1 MAAPC
6 RRPAL
11 PDSQGNLR
19 YAANKPAATSF
30 VSLTQ
35 VIDWPGAVGCGVMA
49 ASWPEPRQPSVVLDH
64 RAVQHE
70 NALLRELVTVYQ
82 HLTGLTLQ
90 DADVSTVAR
99 LLAERT
105 TATVAVVSRSL
116 DVLAAAS
123 AQAGGDEDVAGYVRA
138 YLATPRLAAVLRSS
152 AQTRRSLRLPDV
164 GGAAGVIVAPIL
176 VGDDVPAYL
185 MTFGGGPHGG
195 WQEDGGDMSLLVT
208 EHAATICGVIL
219 GRERVVAAAARQVRD
234 DLVEGLLLGG
244 GRDNG
249 DVGRWARH
257 LGYDPA
263 REHRVLA
270 VAFDAPGPARP
281 ATVARDRVAAAID
294 HFFTTRMPGAITS
307 IREDEVVLVV
317 PEPADASRLS
327 SGCLARMRDLFPET
341 VITIGIGGACRDPAD
356 IARSYGQARR
366 TIDAVVRL
374 GRQGQVVAFED
385 LGIHRLL
392 LQVPDLAELRA
403 FAAEIVGKLGG
414 QERQRGT
421 ELLATLA
428 CYFRENSSP
437 QRTAR
442 SLHVHPNTVAY
453 RIRRIQE
460 ITGLRLDNYRDR
472 LMAQVA
478 LEIIDA
484 LGAGLEVLPAAAADP
499 GRRAG
504 APAAGRRDARGG
516 EATPGPGG
524 HARPRRREP

>member
-1 MAAPC
+1 MADRWP
-6 RRPAL
+6 
-11 PDSQGNLR
+11 
-19 YAANKPAATSF
+19 TS
-30 VSLTQ
+30 
-35 VIDWPGAVGCGVMA
+35 
-49 ASWPEPRQPSVVLDH
+49 RQPSVVLDH

-90 DADVSTVAR
+90 DADVSTVTR

-105 TATVAVVSRSL
+105 AATVAVVSRGL
-116 DVLAAAS
+116 EVLAAA
-123 AQAGGDEDVAGYVRA
+123 AADAAGDVTGQVRA
-138 YLATPRLAAVLRSS
+138 YLSSPRLAAVLNST

-164 GGAAGVIVAPIL
+164 GDAAGVIVAPIL

-185 MTFGGGPHGG
+185 MTFGTGQQG
-195 WQEDGGDMSLLVT
+195 DGGDMSLLVT

-234 DLVEGLLLGG
+234 DLVEGLLLGS
-244 GRDNG
+244 GRENG
-249 DVGRWARH
+249 EVGRWARH
-257 LGYDPA
+257 LGYDSS
-263 REHRVLA
+263 RDHRILA
-270 VAFDAPGPARP
+270 VAFEVAASAR
-281 ATVARDRVAAAID
+281 AGSTLAGSTLAGSTGAQVKRVAAAVD
-294 HFFTTRMPGAITS
+294 HFFTTRVPGAISS
-307 IREDEVVLVV
+307 IREDEVVVV
-317 PEPADASRLS
+317 MPEGGRPHHGAEEAARMGAS
-327 SGCLARMRDLFPET
+327 CLARMRDLFPET

-374 GRQGQVVAFED
+374 GRHGQVVAFED

-392 LQVPDLAELRA
+392 LQVPELAELRS
-403 FAAEIVGKLGG
+403 FATEILGKLGG

-421 ELLATLA
+421 ELLTTLA
-428 CYFRENSSP
+428 CYFRENNSP

-460 ITGLRLDNYRDR
+460 ITGLQLGSYRDR

-484 LGAGLEVLPAAAADP
+484 LGTGLDVLPVGGVA
-499 GRRAG
+499 
-504 APAAGRRDARGG
+504 APAGHRD
-516 EATPGPGG
+516 
-524 HARPRRREP
+524 

>member
-1 MAAPC
+1 MAETWP
-6 RRPAL
+6 
-11 PDSQGNLR
+11 Q
-19 YAANKPAATSF
+19 AA
-30 VSLTQ
+30 
-35 VIDWPGAVGCGVMA
+35 
-49 ASWPEPRQPSVVLDH
+49 RQPSVVLDH

-105 TATVAVVSRSL
+105 VATVAVVSRGL
-116 DVLAAAS
+116 QVLAAAS
-123 AQAGGDEDVAGYVRA
+123 ADAGTSDEVAGYVRD
-138 YLATPRLAAVLRSS
+138 YLASPRLAAVLNST

-164 GGAAGVIVAPIL
+164 GDAVPVIVAPIL

-185 MTFGGGPHGG
+185 MTFGSGQKG
-195 WQEDGGDMSLLVT
+195 DGGDMSLLVT

-244 GRDNG
+244 RDTG

-257 LGYDPA
+257 LGYDA
-263 REHRVLA
+263 TREHRILA
-270 VAFDAPGPARP
+270 VAFEAAGSARP
-281 ATVARDRVAAAID
+281 AAGAGAFRKRVAAAID

-307 IREDEVVLVV
+307 IREDEVVIVV
-317 PEPADASRLS
+317 PEPTEAGRLS

-341 VITIGIGGACRDPAD
+341 VITIGIGAACQDPAD

-366 TIDAVVRL
+366 TIEAVQRL
-374 GRQGQVVAFED
+374 GRRGQVVAFED

-403 FAAEIVGKLGG
+403 FAAEILGRLDA
-414 QERQRGT
+414 QEGQRGS

-442 SLHVHPNTVAY
+442 CLHVHPNTVAY
-453 RIRRIQE
+453 RIKRIQE
-460 ITGLRLDNYRDR
+460 ITGLELGSYRDR

-484 LGAGLEVLPAAAADP
+484 LGG
-499 GRRAG
+499 G
-504 APAAGRRDARGG
+504 A
-516 EATPGPGG
+516 
-524 HARPRRREP
+524 

>member
-1 MAAPC
+1 MAE
-6 RRPAL
+6 
-11 PDSQGNLR
+11 
-19 YAANKPAATSF
+19 T
-30 VSLTQ
+30 
-35 VIDWPGAVGCGVMA
+35 WPQA
-49 ASWPEPRQPSVVLDH
+49 RQPSVVLDH

-105 TATVAVVSRSL
+105 VATVAVVSRGL
-116 DVLAAAS
+116 QVLAAAS
-123 AQAGGDEDVAGYVRA
+123 ADDHGDEVSDYVRD
-138 YLATPRLAAVLRSS
+138 YLASPRLATVLNST

-164 GGAAGVIVAPIL
+164 GDAVPVIVAPIL

-185 MTFGGGPHGG
+185 MTFGSGYKG
-195 WQEDGGDMSLLVT
+195 DGGDMSLLVT

-219 GRERVVAAAARQVRD
+219 GRERVVAASARQVRD

-244 GRDNG
+244 RDTG

-257 LGYDPA
+257 LGYDA
-263 REHRVLA
+263 SREHRILA
-270 VAFDAPGPARP
+270 VAFEAAGSARP
-281 ATVARDRVAAAID
+281 ASGAGAQRKRVAAAID
-294 HFFTTRMPGAITS
+294 HFFTNRMPGAITS
-307 IREDEVVLVV
+307 IREDEVVIVV
-317 PEPADASRLS
+317 PEPAEAGRLS

-341 VITIGIGGACRDPAD
+341 VITIGIGGACQDPAD

-366 TIDAVVRL
+366 TIEAVQRL
-374 GRQGQVVAFED
+374 GRRGQVVAFED

-392 LQVPDLAELRA
+392 LQVPDLAELRS
-403 FAAEIVGKLGG
+403 FAAEILGKLGG
-414 QERQRGT
+414 QEGQRGT

-453 RIRRIQE
+453 RIKRIQE
-460 ITGLRLDNYRDR
+460 ITGLQLGSYRDR

-484 LGAGLEVLPAAAADP
+484 LG
-499 GRRAG
+499 
-504 APAAGRRDARGG
+504 GG
-516 EATPGPGG
+516 P
-524 HARPRRREP
+524 

>member
-1 MAAPC
+1 MAD
-6 RRPAL
+6 R
-11 PDSQGNLR
+11 
-19 YAANKPAATSF
+19 
-30 VSLTQ
+30 
-35 VIDWPGAVGCGVMA
+35 WPT
-49 ASWPEPRQPSVVLDH
+49 PRQPSVVLDH

-90 DADVSTVAR
+90 DADVSTVTR

-105 TATVAVVSRSL
+105 AATVAVVSRGL
-116 DVLAAAS
+116 EVLAAAS
-123 AQAGGDEDVAGYVRA
+123 ADAADDVAGQVRA
-138 YLATPRLAAVLRSS
+138 YLSSPRLAAVLNST

-164 GGAAGVIVAPIL
+164 GDAAGVIVAPIL

-185 MTFGGGPHGG
+185 MTFGTGQQG
-195 WQEDGGDMSLLVT
+195 DGGDMSLLVT

-234 DLVEGLLLGG
+234 DLVEGLLLGS
-244 GRDNG
+244 GRENG
-249 DVGRWARH
+249 EVGRWARH
-257 LGYDPA
+257 LGYDST
-263 REHRVLA
+263 RDHRILA
-270 VAFDAPGPARP
+270 VAFEAAASAR
-281 ATVARDRVAAAID
+281 AGSTLAGGTGAQGKRVAAAVD
-294 HFFTTRMPGAITS
+294 HFFTTRVPGAISS
-307 IREDEVVLVV
+307 IREDEVVVV
-317 PEPADASRLS
+317 MPEGGRPHHGAEEAARMSAS
-327 SGCLARMRDLFPET
+327 CLARMRDLFPET

-392 LQVPDLAELRA
+392 LQVPDLAELRS
-403 FAAEIVGKLGG
+403 FATEILGKLGG

-428 CYFRENSSP
+428 CYFRENNSP

-460 ITGLRLDNYRDR
+460 ITGLQLGNYRDR

-484 LGAGLEVLPAAAADP
+484 LGAGLDVLTAGDAD
-499 GRRAG
+499 
-504 APAAGRRDARGG
+504 APAGNRD
-516 EATPGPGG
+516 
-524 HARPRRREP
+524 

>member
-1 MAAPC
+1 MADTW
-6 RRPAL
+6 
-11 PDSQGNLR
+11 PDTRQ
-19 YAANKPAATSF
+19 T
-30 VSLTQ
+30 V
-35 VIDWPGAVGCGVMA
+35 VI
-49 ASWPEPRQPSVVLDH
+49 DH

-105 TATVAVVSRSL
+105 TSTVAVVGRGL

-123 AQAGGDEDVAGYVRA
+123 ADAGEDVADDVRA
-138 YLATPRLAAVLRSS
+138 YLASPRLAAVLSNA

-164 GGAAGVIVAPIL
+164 GDAAKAMAGGRAPAGGVIVAPIL

-185 MTFGGGPHGG
+185 MTFGSDRQG
-195 WQEDGGDMSLLVT
+195 DDMSLLVT

-219 GRERVVAAAARQVRD
+219 GRERIVAAAARQVRD
-234 DLVEGLLLGG
+234 DLFEGLLIGG

-249 DVGRWARH
+249 EVARWARH
-257 LGYDPA
+257 LGYDA
-263 REHRVLA
+263 TREHRVLA
-270 VAFDAPGPARP
+270 VTFEAAGPARP
-281 ATVARDRVAAAID
+281 AGAATALRNRVAAAID
-294 HFFTTRMPGAITS
+294 HFFTNRVPGAITS
-307 IREDEVVLVV
+307 VRDDEVVVV
-317 PEPADASRLS
+317 IPEPTDQHPSAEAGRLAA
-327 SGCLARMRDLFPET
+327 GCQARMRDTFPEA
-341 VITIGIGGACRDPAD
+341 VVTIGIGGICRDPAD

-366 TIDAVVRL
+366 TIDAVQRL

-385 LGIHRLL
+385 LGVHRLL
-392 LQVPDLAELRA
+392 LQVPDLAELRS
-403 FAAEIVGKLGG
+403 FAVEILGKLSA
-414 QERQRGT
+414 QEHQRGA
-421 ELLATLA
+421 ELLTTLA

-460 ITGLRLDNYRDR
+460 ITGIQLDNYRDR

-484 LGAGLEVLPAAAADP
+484 LGGLP
-499 GRRAG
+499 
-504 APAAGRRDARGG
+504 
-516 EATPGPGG
+516 
-524 HARPRRREP
+524 

>member
-1 MAAPC
+1 MAE
-6 RRPAL
+6 
-11 PDSQGNLR
+11 
-19 YAANKPAATSF
+19 T
-30 VSLTQ
+30 
-35 VIDWPGAVGCGVMA
+35 WPQA
-49 ASWPEPRQPSVVLDH
+49 RQPSVVLDH

-105 TATVAVVSRSL
+105 VATVAVVSRGL
-116 DVLAAAS
+116 QVLTAAAADTGTS
-123 AQAGGDEDVAGYVRA
+123 DEVSDYVRR
-138 YLATPRLAAVLRSS
+138 YLASPRLATVLNST

-164 GGAAGVIVAPIL
+164 GDAVPVIVAPIL

-185 MTFGGGPHGG
+185 MTFGSKG
-195 WQEDGGDMSLLVT
+195 DGGDMSLLVT

-244 GRDNG
+244 RDTG

-257 LGYDPA
+257 LGYDA
-263 REHRVLA
+263 TREHRILA
-270 VAFDAPGPARP
+270 VAFEAAGSARP
-281 ATVARDRVAAAID
+281 GSSATALKKRVAAAID
-294 HFFTTRMPGAITS
+294 HFFTTRVPGAITS
-307 IREDEVVLVV
+307 IRDDEVVIVV
-317 PEPADASRLS
+317 PEPAEAGRLS
-327 SGCLARMRDLFPET
+327 SGCLARMRDLFPEA
-341 VITIGIGGACRDPAD
+341 VITIGIGAACRDPAD

-366 TIDAVVRL
+366 TIEAVQRL

-392 LQVPDLAELRA
+392 LQVPDLAELRS
-403 FAAEIVGKLGG
+403 FAAEILGKLGG
-414 QERQRGT
+414 HEGQRGT

-460 ITGLRLDNYRDR
+460 ITGLQLGNYRDR

-484 LGAGLEVLPAAAADP
+484 LG
-499 GRRAG
+499 
-504 APAAGRRDARGG
+504 GG
-516 EATPGPGG
+516 P
-524 HARPRRREP
+524 

>member
-1 MAAPC
+1 MA
-6 RRPAL
+6 
-11 PDSQGNLR
+11 G
-19 YAANKPAATSF
+19 
-30 VSLTQ
+30 
-35 VIDWPGAVGCGVMA
+35 G
-49 ASWPEPRQPSVVLDH
+49 WPETRQTVVIDH
-64 RAVQHE
+64 RAIRHE

-105 TATVAVVSRSL
+105 DATVAVVSRGL

-123 AQAGGDEDVAGYVRA
+123 ANVGEDVTDYVRA
-138 YLATPRLAAVLRSS
+138 YLASPRLAAVLNST

-164 GGAAGVIVAPIL
+164 GDAAGVIVAPIL

-185 MTFGGGPHGG
+185 MTFGS
-195 WQEDGGDMSLLVT
+195 DGQGDDMSLLVT

-219 GRERVVAAAARQVRD
+219 GRERVVAAAAQRVRD
-234 DLVEGLLLGG
+234 DLVEGLLIGG
-244 GRDNG
+244 GRDDG
-249 DVGRWARH
+249 ELARWARH
-257 LGYDPA
+257 LGYDA
-263 REHRVLA
+263 SREHRIVAAAFEAAGSGRPASA
-270 VAFDAPGPARP
+270 VAALRN
-281 ATVARDRVAAAID
+281 RVAAAID
-294 HFFTTRMPGAITS
+294 HFFTARVPGAISS
-307 IREDEVVLVV
+307 IRDDEVVIVV
-317 PEPADASRLS
+317 PELADHPGADVGHLS
-327 SGCLARMRDLFPET
+327 SGCLARMRDMFPE
-341 VITIGIGGACRDPAD
+341 VVVTIGIGGTCRDPAD

-366 TIDAVVRL
+366 TIDAVLRL
-374 GRQGQVVAFED
+374 DRQGQVVAFED

-403 FAAEIVGKLGG
+403 FAAEILGKLGG

-421 ELLATLA
+421 ELLTTLA

-460 ITGLRLDNYRDR
+460 ITGIQLDNYRDR

-484 LGAGLEVLPAAAADP
+484 LG
-499 GRRAG
+499 
-504 APAAGRRDARGG
+504 GG
-516 EATPGPGG
+516 P
-524 HARPRRREP
+524 

>member
-1 MAAPC
+1 MA
-6 RRPAL
+6 
-11 PDSQGNLR
+11 DG
-19 YAANKPAATSF
+19 
-30 VSLTQ
+30 
-35 VIDWPGAVGCGVMA
+35 
-49 ASWPEPRQPSVVLDH
+49 WPETRQTVVIDH

-105 TATVAVVSRSL
+105 SATVAVVGRGL

-123 AQAGGDEDVAGYVRA
+123 ADMGDDVGDYVRE
-138 YLATPRLAAVLRSS
+138 YLASSRLAAVLNST

-164 GGAAGVIVAPIL
+164 GDAAGVTVAPIL

-185 MTFGGGPHGG
+185 MTFGSGGPG
-195 WQEDGGDMSLLVT
+195 DDMSLLVT

-234 DLVEGLLLGG
+234 DLVEGLLIGG

-249 DVGRWARH
+249 ELARWARH
-257 LGYDPA
+257 LGYDA
-263 REHRVLA
+263 SREHRILA
-270 VAFDAPGPARP
+270 VTFEAAGSGRP
-281 ATVARDRVAAAID
+281 ASAVAALRKRVAAAID
-294 HFFTTRMPGAITS
+294 HFFTARVPGAISS
-307 IREDEVVLVV
+307 IRDDEVVIVV
-317 PEPADASRLS
+317 PEAADHPGADAGHLS
-327 SGCLARMRDLFPET
+327 SGCLARMRDMFPE
-341 VITIGIGGACRDPAD
+341 VVVTIGIGGTCRDPAD

-366 TIDAVVRL
+366 TIDAVLRL

-403 FAAEIVGKLGG
+403 FAAEILGKLGA

-421 ELLATLA
+421 ELLTTLA

-460 ITGLRLDNYRDR
+460 ITGIQLDNYRDR

-484 LGAGLEVLPAAAADP
+484 LG
-499 GRRAG
+499 
-504 APAAGRRDARGG
+504 GG
-516 EATPGPGG
+516 P
-524 HARPRRREP
+524 

>member
-1 MAAPC
+1 MADRWP
-6 RRPAL
+6 
-11 PDSQGNLR
+11 
-19 YAANKPAATSF
+19 TS
-30 VSLTQ
+30 
-35 VIDWPGAVGCGVMA
+35 
-49 ASWPEPRQPSVVLDH
+49 RQPSVLLDH

-90 DADVSTVAR
+90 DADVSTVTR

-105 TATVAVVSRSL
+105 AATVAVVSRGL
-116 DVLAAAS
+116 EVLAAA
-123 AQAGGDEDVAGYVRA
+123 AGDAADDAAGDVAAQVRA
-138 YLATPRLAAVLRSS
+138 YLSSPRLAAVLNST

-164 GGAAGVIVAPIL
+164 GEAAGVIVAPIL

-185 MTFGGGPHGG
+185 MRFGTGQQG
-195 WQEDGGDMSLLVT
+195 DGGDMSLLVT

-234 DLVEGLLLGG
+234 DLVEGLLLGSA
-244 GRDNG
+244 RENG
-249 DVGRWARH
+249 EVGRWARH
-257 LGYDPA
+257 LGYDST
-263 REHRVLA
+263 RDHRILA
-270 VAFDAPGPARP
+270 VAFEAAPPAR
-281 ATVARDRVAAAID
+281 AGSTLAGGTGAQRKRVAAAVD
-294 HFFTTRMPGAITS
+294 HFFTTRAPGAISS
-307 IREDEVVLVV
+307 IREDEVVVV
-317 PEPADASRLS
+317 MPEGGRPRPGAEEAARLS
-327 SGCLARMRDLFPET
+327 ASCLARMRDLFPET
-341 VITIGIGGACRDPAD
+341 LITIGIGAACRDPAD

-392 LQVPDLAELRA
+392 LQVPELAELRS
-403 FAAEIVGKLGG
+403 FAAEVLGKLGG
-414 QERQRGT
+414 QERQRGA
-421 ELLATLA
+421 ELLTTLA
-428 CYFRENSSP
+428 CYFRENNSP

-460 ITGLRLDNYRDR
+460 ITGLQLGSYRDR

-484 LGAGLEVLPAAAADP
+484 LGTGLDVLPVGGVAAA
-499 GRRAG
+499 GN
-504 APAAGRRDARGG
+504 RD
-516 EATPGPGG
+516 
-524 HARPRRREP
+524 

>member
-1 MAAPC
+1 MA
-6 RRPAL
+6 
-11 PDSQGNLR
+11 D
-19 YAANKPAATSF
+19 T
-30 VSLTQ
+30 
-35 VIDWPGAVGCGVMA
+35 
-49 ASWPEPRQPSVVLDH
+49 WPETRQTVVMDQ

-99 LLAERT
+99 LLAERIT
-105 TATVAVVSRSL
+105 STVAVVSRGL

-123 AQAGGDEDVAGYVRA
+123 ADAGKDVAGDVRA
-138 YLATPRLAAVLRSS
+138 YLASPRLATVLSNA

-164 GGAAGVIVAPIL
+164 GDAAGVIVAPIL

-185 MTFGGGPHGG
+185 MTFGSDRH
-195 WQEDGGDMSLLVT
+195 DDMSLLVT

-219 GRERVVAAAARQVRD
+219 GRERVVAAAAQQVRD
-234 DLVEGLLLGG
+234 DLLEGLLIGG

-249 DVGRWARH
+249 EVARWARH
-257 LGYDPA
+257 LGYDA
-263 REHRVLA
+263 TREHRILA
-270 VAFDAPGPARP
+270 VTFEAAGPARP
-281 ATVARDRVAAAID
+281 AGAATALRSRVAAAID
-294 HFFTTRMPGAITS
+294 HFFTNRVPGAITS
-307 IREDEVVLVV
+307 IRDDEVVVVV
-317 PEPADASRLS
+317 PEPTDQHPGAEAGRLAA
-327 SGCLARMRDLFPET
+327 GCRSRMRDTFPEA
-341 VITIGIGGACRDPAD
+341 VVTIGIGGSCRDPAG

-366 TIDAVVRL
+366 TIDAVQRL

-385 LGIHRLL
+385 LGVHRLL
-392 LQVPDLAELRA
+392 LQVPDLAELRS
-403 FAAEIVGKLGG
+403 FAAEILGKLSA
-414 QERQRGT
+414 QEHQRGA

-442 SLHVHPNTVAY
+442 ALHVHPNTVAY

-460 ITGLRLDNYRDR
+460 ITGIQLDNYRDR

-484 LGAGLEVLPAAAADP
+484 LGGVP
-499 GRRAG
+499 
-504 APAAGRRDARGG
+504 
-516 EATPGPGG
+516 
-524 HARPRRREP
+524 

>member
-1 MAAPC
+1 
-6 RRPAL
+6 
-11 PDSQGNLR
+11 
-19 YAANKPAATSF
+19 
-30 VSLTQ
+30 
-35 VIDWPGAVGCGVMA
+35 MA

-105 TATVAVVSRSL
+105 AATVAVVSRSL
-116 DVLAAAS
+116 EVLAAAS
-123 AQAGGDEDVAGYVRA
+123 AETSDDDVADYVRA
-138 YLATPRLAAVLRSS
+138 YLATPRLAGVLHSS

-185 MTFGGGPHGG
+185 MTFGNGHQEGHHGG

-249 DVGRWARH
+249 DVSRWARH

-270 VAFDAPGPARP
+270 VTFDASGSVRP
-281 ATVARDRVAAAID
+281 AAAGRDRVAAAID

-307 IREDEVVLVV
+307 IREDEVVIVV
-317 PEPADASRLS
+317 PEPAEASRLS

-341 VITIGIGGACRDPAD
+341 VITMGIGGACRDPAD

-392 LQVPDLAELRA
+392 LQVPDLGELRA
-403 FAAEIVGKLGG
+403 FAAEILGKLGG

-421 ELLATLA
+421 ELLTTLA

-460 ITGLRLDNYRDR
+460 ITGLQLDAYRDR

-484 LGAGLEVLPAAAADP
+484 LGAGLEVLPATGTAGP

-504 APAAGRRDARGG
+504 VPAGGRRDARGG
-516 EATPGPGG
+516 EAAPGPGG
-524 HARPRRREP
+524 HADPRRREP

>member
-1 MAAPC
+1 MAERWPQAP
-6 RRPAL
+6 
-11 PDSQGNLR
+11 
-19 YAANKPAATSF
+19 
-30 VSLTQ
+30 
-35 VIDWPGAVGCGVMA
+35 
-49 ASWPEPRQPSVVLDH
+49 QPSVVLDH

-105 TATVAVVSRSL
+105 AATVAVVSRAL
-116 DVLAAAS
+116 EVVAAAS
-123 AQAGGDEDVAGYVRA
+123 AEAGGDDVAEYVRA
-138 YLATPRLAAVLRSS
+138 YLATPRLAAVLHST

-185 MTFGGGPHGG
+185 MTFGRGHQDGR
-195 WQEDGGDMSLLVT
+195 QRDGGDMSLLVT

-244 GRDNG
+244 RDTG

-257 LGYDPA
+257 LGYDSA
-263 REHRVLA
+263 REHRILA
-270 VAFDAPGPARP
+270 VAIEASGSARP
-281 ATVARDRVAAAID
+281 GAAAARSRVAAAID
-294 HFFTTRMPGAITS
+294 HFFTTRMPGTITS
-307 IREDEVVLVV
+307 IRDDEVVVVV
-317 PEPADASRLS
+317 PEPAEASRLS

-374 GRQGQVVAFED
+374 GRQGQAVAFED

-392 LQVPDLAELRA
+392 LQVPDLAELRS
-403 FAAEIVGKLGG
+403 FAAEILGQLGG
-414 QERQRGT
+414 QDRQRGT
-421 ELLATLA
+421 ELLTTLA

-460 ITGLRLDNYRDR
+460 ITGLQLGNYRDR

-478 LEIIDA
+478 LEIIDV
-484 LGAGLEVLPAAAADP
+484 LGAGLDVLPAV
-499 GRRAG
+499 
-504 APAAGRRDARGG
+504 PAAGSGRSPRASAADHRDARGG
-516 EATPGPGG
+516 EAAPG
-524 HARPRRREP
+524 PRRRGP

>member
-1 MAAPC
+1 MADRWP
-6 RRPAL
+6 
-11 PDSQGNLR
+11 
-19 YAANKPAATSF
+19 TS
-30 VSLTQ
+30 
-35 VIDWPGAVGCGVMA
+35 
-49 ASWPEPRQPSVVLDH
+49 RQPSVVLDH
-64 RAVQHE
+64 RAVQRE

-90 DADVSTVAR
+90 DADVSTVTR

-105 TATVAVVSRSL
+105 AATVAVVSRGL
-116 DVLAAAS
+116 EVLAAA
-123 AQAGGDEDVAGYVRA
+123 AADAAGDVAGQVRA
-138 YLATPRLAAVLRSS
+138 YLSSPRLAAVLNST

-164 GGAAGVIVAPIL
+164 GDAAGVIVAPIL

-185 MTFGGGPHGG
+185 MTFGTGQQG
-195 WQEDGGDMSLLVT
+195 DGGDMSLLVT

-234 DLVEGLLLGG
+234 DLVEGLLLGS
-244 GRDNG
+244 GRENG
-249 DVGRWARH
+249 EVGRWARH
-257 LGYDPA
+257 LGYDST
-263 REHRVLA
+263 RDHRILA
-270 VAFDAPGPARP
+270 VAFEVAASAR
-281 ATVARDRVAAAID
+281 AGSALADSTGAQGKRVAAAVE
-294 HFFTTRMPGAITS
+294 HFFTTRVPGAISS
-307 IREDEVVLVV
+307 IRDDEVVVV
-317 PEPADASRLS
+317 MPEGGRPHHGAEEAARMSAS
-327 SGCLARMRDLFPET
+327 CLARMRDLFPET
-341 VITIGIGGACRDPAD
+341 VLTIGIGGACRDPAD

-392 LQVPDLAELRA
+392 LQVPELAELRS
-403 FAAEIVGKLGG
+403 FATEILGKLGG

-421 ELLATLA
+421 ELLTTLA
-428 CYFRENSSP
+428 CYFRENNSP

-460 ITGLRLDNYRDR
+460 ITGLQLGSYRDR

-484 LGAGLEVLPAAAADP
+484 LGTGLDVLPVGGVA
-499 GRRAG
+499 
-504 APAAGRRDARGG
+504 APAGNRD
-516 EATPGPGG
+516 
-524 HARPRRREP
+524 

>member
-1 MAAPC
+1 MADRWP
-6 RRPAL
+6 
-11 PDSQGNLR
+11 
-19 YAANKPAATSF
+19 TS
-30 VSLTQ
+30 
-35 VIDWPGAVGCGVMA
+35 
-49 ASWPEPRQPSVVLDH
+49 RQQSVVLDH

-90 DADVSTVAR
+90 DADVSTVTR

-105 TATVAVVSRSL
+105 AATVAVVSRGL
-116 DVLAAAS
+116 EVLAAA
-123 AQAGGDEDVAGYVRA
+123 AADAAGDVTGLVRA
-138 YLATPRLAAVLRSS
+138 YLSSPRLAAVLNST

-164 GGAAGVIVAPIL
+164 GDAAGVIVAPIL

-185 MTFGGGPHGG
+185 MTFGTGQQG
-195 WQEDGGDMSLLVT
+195 DGGDMSLLVT

-234 DLVEGLLLGG
+234 DLVEGLLLGS
-244 GRDNG
+244 GREDG
-249 DVGRWARH
+249 EVARWARH
-257 LGYDPA
+257 LGYDSS
-263 REHRVLA
+263 RDHRILA
-270 VAFDAPGPARP
+270 VALE
-281 ATVARDRVAAAID
+281 AAASARAGSTLALSTGAQATRAAAAVD
-294 HFFTTRMPGAITS
+294 HFFATRVPGAISS
-307 IREDEVVLVV
+307 IREDEVVVV
-317 PEPADASRLS
+317 MPEGGRAHRGAEEAARMGAS
-327 SGCLARMRDLFPET
+327 CLARMRDLFPET

-392 LQVPDLAELRA
+392 LQVPELAELRS
-403 FAAEIVGKLGG
+403 FATEILGKLDG
-414 QERQRGT
+414 QERGRGA
-421 ELLATLA
+421 ELLTTLA
-428 CYFRENSSP
+428 CYFRENNSP

-460 ITGLRLDNYRDR
+460 ITGLQLGSYRDR

-484 LGAGLEVLPAAAADP
+484 LGTGLDVLPVGGVA
-499 GRRAG
+499 
-504 APAAGRRDARGG
+504 APAGNRD
-516 EATPGPGG
+516 
-524 HARPRRREP
+524 

>member
-1 MAAPC
+1 MAD
-6 RRPAL
+6 R
-11 PDSQGNLR
+11 
-19 YAANKPAATSF
+19 
-30 VSLTQ
+30 
-35 VIDWPGAVGCGVMA
+35 
-49 ASWPEPRQPSVVLDH
+49 WPEPRQPSVVLDH

-105 TATVAVVSRSL
+105 VATVAVVSRSL
-116 DVLAAAS
+116 EVLAAVS
-123 AQAGGDEDVAGYVRA
+123 ADPGAGDVADYVRA
-138 YLATPRLAAVLRSS
+138 YLTSPRLGAVLHST

-185 MTFGGGPHGG
+185 MTFGGGRRGRQHGG

-270 VAFDAPGPARP
+270 VAFDASASARP
-281 ATVARDRVAAAID
+281 GAAAARDRVAAAID

-307 IREDEVVLVV
+307 IREDEVVIVV
-317 PEPADASRLS
+317 PEPAEASRLS

-374 GRQGQVVAFED
+374 GRRGQVVAFED

-392 LQVPDLAELRA
+392 LQVPDLAELRS
-403 FAAEIVGKLGG
+403 FAREILGKLGG
-414 QERQRGT
+414 QERQRGA
-421 ELLATLA
+421 ELLTTLA

-460 ITGLRLDNYRDR
+460 ITGLQLDHYRDR

-484 LGAGLEVLPAAAADP
+484 LGVGLEVLPAAADP
-499 GRRAG
+499 GRRSR
-504 APAAGRRDARGG
+504 APAAGPRDARGG
-516 EATPGPGG
+516 ETAPAPGG